1 MTMKYVTFFQFNGE
15 LNIYETL
22 SRAFLPSDSVFFLLD
37 AYDGQVSIAM
47 VDDDFDFSRITLEQT
62 DLFNIRIHSIDE
74 LREFVNTNS
83 DYRSTISSS
92 SPDTFS
98 ISSPPPFNPLTD
110 YKDESN
116 KPFDGWLWNA
126 EDLHW
131 TTPVPKPRLP
141 KMLSQSWNQE
151 RLDWDIEI
159 EYMPE
164 RKYNE
169 FSLWKSVP
177 KTSVGTYANAC
188 SANDYTL
195 KSMEQVTHG
204 TSSLDSTLTSFK
216 GATGA
221 AEAGRGVF
229 TTVKR
234 HVMIADIAPIVLIT
248 YSEMDEIY
256 IDTVGAQRLAEIHP
270 QCGAHTV
277 HELFRMIIEWAWA
290 YTELSNDEPMAVTC
304 HNVLRALQM
313 PLDVRNDL
321 LKIVPPQAV
330 AKYIMGD
337 STALIRDL
345 ESPECPESFKYW
357 LMGTYRRFAKRFED
371 EPTYVLY
378 EDLPDSYPM

>member
-1 MTMKYVTFFQFNGE
+1 MKYVTFFQFNGE

-22 SRAFLPSDSVFFLLD
+22 SGDFPPRDCTFFLLD
-37 AYDGQVSIAM
+37 SYNGQMSIAR
-47 VDDDFDFSRITLEQT
+47 VDDDFDFSRISQENL
-62 DLFNIRIHSIDE
+62 DLFDIRIHSIDE

-83 DYRSTISSS
+83 DYRSTISSDN
-92 SPDTFS
+92 PDIFN

-110 YKDESN
+110 YKDENS
-116 KPFDGWLWNA
+116 KPFDGWLWSA
-126 EDLHW
+126 EKLHW
-131 TTPVPKPRLP
+131 SPPVPEPELPR
-141 KMLSQSWNQE
+141 MLSHSWNQE
-151 RLDWDIEI
+151 RLDWDIVI
-159 EYMPE
+159 EHMPE

-177 KTSVGTYANAC
+177 KTSIGTYANAC

-204 TSSLDSTLTSFK
+204 TSSLDTTITSFK
-216 GATGA
+216 GITGA
-221 AEAGRGVF
+221 AEAGRGMF
-229 TTVKR
+229 TTVAR
-234 HVMIADIAPIVLIT
+234 HVMIADIAPIALIT

-256 IDTVGAQRLAEIHP
+256 IRTVGPQRLAEVHP

-290 YTELSNDEPMAVTC
+290 YTELGNNEPMAAVS
-304 HNVLRALQM
+304 HDVLRALQM
-313 PLDVRNDL
+313 PLNVRNDL
-321 LKIVPPQAV
+321 LEMVPPQAV

-337 STALIRDL
+337 STALVRDL

-357 LMGTYRRFAKRFED
+357 LMSVYRQFSRRPLGA
-371 EPTYVLY
+371 PTYVTY

>member
-1 MTMKYVTFFQFNGE
+1 MKYVTFFQFNGE
-15 LNIYETL
+15 LSIYRTL
-22 SRAFLPSDSVFFLLD
+22 NGDFPASDCTFFLLD
-37 AYDGQVSIAM
+37 SYNGQVSIAR
-47 VDDDFDFSRITLEQT
+47 VDDDFDFSRISQENL
-62 DLFNIRIHSIDE
+62 DLFDIRIHSIDE

-83 DYRSTISSS
+83 DYRSTISSNN
-92 SPDTFS
+92 PDIFN

-110 YKDESN
+110 YKDENS
-116 KPFDGWLWNA
+116 KPFDGWLWSA
-126 EDLHW
+126 EKLHW
-131 TTPVPKPRLP
+131 SPPVPEPELP
-141 KMLSQSWNQE
+141 KMLSHSWNQE

-159 EYMPE
+159 NYMPE

-177 KTSVGTYANAC
+177 KTSIGTYANAC

-204 TSSLDSTLTSFK
+204 TSSLDTTITSFK
-216 GATGA
+216 GITGA

-229 TTVKR
+229 TTVAR
-234 HVMIADIAPIVLIT
+234 HVMIADIAPIALIT

-256 IDTVGAQRLAEIHP
+256 IRTVGPQRLAEVHP

-290 YTELSNDEPMAVTC
+290 YTELGNDEPMAAVS
-304 HNVLRALQM
+304 HDVLRALQM
-313 PLDVRNDL
+313 PLNVRNDL
-321 LKIVPPQAV
+321 LEMVPPQAV

-337 STALIRDL
+337 STALVRDL

-357 LMGTYRRFAKRFED
+357 LMSVYRQFSRRPLGA
-371 EPTYVLY
+371 PTYVTY
-378 EDLPDSYPM
+378 ADLPDSYPM

>member
-1 MTMKYVTFFQFNGE
+1 MKYVTFFQFNGE
-15 LNIYETL
+15 LSIYRTL
-22 SRAFLPSDSVFFLLD
+22 NGDFPASDCTFFLLD
-37 AYDGQVSIAM
+37 SYNGQVSIAR
-47 VDDDFDFSRITLEQT
+47 VDDDFDFSRISQENL
-62 DLFNIRIHSIDE
+62 DLFDIRIHSIDE

-83 DYRSTISSS
+83 DYRSTISSNN
-92 SPDTFS
+92 PDIFN

-110 YKDESN
+110 YKDENS
-116 KPFDGWLWNA
+116 KPFDGWLWSA
-126 EDLHW
+126 EKLHW
-131 TTPVPKPRLP
+131 SPPVPEPELP
-141 KMLSQSWNQE
+141 KMLSHSWNQE

-159 EYMPE
+159 NYMPE

-204 TSSLDSTLTSFK
+204 TSSLDTAITSFK
-216 GATGA
+216 GITGA

-229 TTVKR
+229 TTVAR
-234 HVMIADIAPIVLIT
+234 HVMIADIAPIALIT

-256 IDTVGAQRLAEIHP
+256 IRTVGPQRLAEVHP

-290 YTELSNDEPMAVTC
+290 YTELGNDEPMAAVS
-304 HNVLRALQM
+304 HDVLRALQM
-313 PLDVRNDL
+313 PLNVRNDL
-321 LKIVPPQAV
+321 LEMVPPQAV

-337 STALIRDL
+337 STALVRDL

-357 LMGTYRRFAKRFED
+357 LMSVYRQFSRRPLGA
-371 EPTYVLY
+371 PTYVTY
-378 EDLPDSYPM
+378 ADLPDSYPM

>member
-1 MTMKYVTFFQFNGE
+1 MKYVTFFQFNGE
-15 LNIYETL
+15 LSIYRTL
-22 SRAFLPSDSVFFLLD
+22 NGDFPASDCTFFLLD
-37 AYDGQVSIAM
+37 SYNGQVSIAR
-47 VDDDFDFSRITLEQT
+47 VDDDFDFSRISQENL
-62 DLFNIRIHSIDE
+62 DLFDIRIHSIDE

-83 DYRSTISSS
+83 DYRSTISSDN
-92 SPDTFS
+92 PDIFN

-110 YKDESN
+110 YKDENS
-116 KPFDGWLWNA
+116 KPFDGWLWSA
-126 EDLHW
+126 EKLHW
-131 TTPVPKPRLP
+131 SPPVPEPELP
-141 KMLSQSWNQE
+141 KMLSHSWNQE

-159 EYMPE
+159 NYMPE

-177 KTSVGTYANAC
+177 KTSIGTYANAC

-204 TSSLDSTLTSFK
+204 TSSLDTTITSFK
-216 GATGA
+216 GITGA

-229 TTVKR
+229 TTVAR
-234 HVMIADIAPIVLIT
+234 HVMIADIAPIALIT

-256 IDTVGAQRLAEIHP
+256 IRTVGPQRLAEVHP

-290 YTELSNDEPMAVTC
+290 YTELGNDEPMAAVS
-304 HNVLRALQM
+304 HDVLRALQM
-313 PLDVRNDL
+313 PLNVRNDL
-321 LKIVPPQAV
+321 LEMVPPQAV

-337 STALIRDL
+337 STALVRDL

-357 LMGTYRRFAKRFED
+357 LMSVYRQFSRRPLGA
-371 EPTYVLY
+371 PTYVTY
-378 EDLPDSYPM
+378 ADLPDSYPM

>member
-22 SRAFLPSDSVFFLLD
+22 SKAFLPSDSVFFLLD

-62 DLFNIRIHSIDE
+62 NLFNIRIHSIDE

-131 TTPVPKPRLP
+131 TTPVPEPKLP
-141 KMLSQSWNQE
+141 KMLSLLWNQE

-159 EYMPE
+159 DDMPE
-164 RKYNE
+164 RKLNG
-169 FSLWKSVP
+169 FQLWKS
-177 KTSVGTYANAC
+177 TLRTNSGTYSNAC

-195 KSMEQVTHG
+195 KSFEQLTHG
-204 TSSLDSTLTSFK
+204 TVNFDTEITTFR
-216 GATGA
+216 GVTGSQ
-221 AEAGRGVF
+221 EQGRGQF
-229 TTVKR
+229 SFIAR
-234 HVMIADIAPIVLIT
+234 HCMVVDAAPVAFIT
-248 YSEMDEIY
+248 YSELDSIY
-256 IDTVGAQRLAEIHP
+256 VDTVGTQKLGETHP
-270 QCGAHTV
+270 QCLAHTI

-290 YTELSNDEPMAVTC
+290 HTELGNDEPIAVTC
-304 HNVLRALQM
+304 HDLLRALQM
-313 PLDVRNDL
+313 PLNVRNDL
-321 LKIVPPQAV
+321 LETVPPQPV
-330 AKYIMGD
+330 AKYVMND
-337 STALIRDL
+337 STALVRDL

-357 LMGTYRRFAKRFED
+357 LMSVYRQFSRRPQGA
-371 EPTYVLY
+371 PTYVTY
-378 EDLPDSYPM
+378 EDLPDSYPA

>member
-1 MTMKYVTFFQFNGE
+1 MKYVTFFQFNGE
-15 LNIYETL
+15 LSIYRTL
-22 SRAFLPSDSVFFLLD
+22 NGDFPASDCTFFLLD
-37 AYDGQVSIAM
+37 SYNGQVSIAR
-47 VDDDFDFSRITLEQT
+47 VDDDFDFSRISQENL
-62 DLFNIRIHSIDE
+62 DLFDIRIHSIDE

-83 DYRSTISSS
+83 DYRSTISSDN
-92 SPDTFS
+92 PDIFN

-110 YKDESN
+110 YKDENS
-116 KPFDGWLWNA
+116 KPFDGWLWSA
-126 EDLHW
+126 EKLHW
-131 TTPVPKPRLP
+131 SPPVPEPELP
-141 KMLSQSWNQE
+141 KMLSHSWNQE

-159 EYMPE
+159 NYMPE

-177 KTSVGTYANAC
+177 KTSIGTYANAC

-204 TSSLDSTLTSFK
+204 TSSLDTTITSFK
-216 GATGA
+216 GITGA

-229 TTVKR
+229 TTVAR
-234 HVMIADIAPIVLIT
+234 HVMIADIAPIALIT

-256 IDTVGAQRLAEIHP
+256 IRTVGPQRLAEVHP

-290 YTELSNDEPMAVTC
+290 YTELGNNEPMAAVS
-304 HNVLRALQM
+304 HDVLRALQM
-313 PLDVRNDL
+313 PLNVRNDL
-321 LKIVPPQAV
+321 LEMVPPQAV

-337 STALIRDL
+337 STALVRDL

-357 LMGTYRRFAKRFED
+357 LMSVYRQFSRRPLGA
-371 EPTYVLY
+371 PTYVTY
-378 EDLPDSYPM
+378 ADLPDSYPM

>member
-1 MTMKYVTFFQFNGE
+1 MKYVTFFQFNGE
-15 LNIYETL
+15 LSIYRTL
-22 SRAFLPSDSVFFLLD
+22 NGDFPASDCTFFLLD
-37 AYDGQVSIAM
+37 SYNGQVSIAR
-47 VDDDFDFSRITLEQT
+47 VDDDFDFSRISQENL
-62 DLFNIRIHSIDE
+62 DLFDIRIHSIDE

-83 DYRSTISSS
+83 DYRSTISSNN
-92 SPDTFS
+92 PDIFN

-110 YKDESN
+110 YKDENS
-116 KPFDGWLWNA
+116 KPFDGWLWSA
-126 EDLHW
+126 EKLHW
-131 TTPVPKPRLP
+131 SPPVPEPELP
-141 KMLSQSWNQE
+141 KMLSHSWNQE

-159 EYMPE
+159 NYMPE

-177 KTSVGTYANAC
+177 KTSIGTYANAC

-204 TSSLDSTLTSFK
+204 TSSLDTTITSFK
-216 GATGA
+216 GITGA

-229 TTVKR
+229 TTVAR
-234 HVMIADIAPIVLIT
+234 HVMIADIAPIALIT

-256 IDTVGAQRLAEIHP
+256 IRTVGPQRLAEVHP

-290 YTELSNDEPMAVTC
+290 YTELGNNEPMAAVS
-304 HNVLRALQM
+304 HDVLRALQM
-313 PLDVRNDL
+313 PLNVRNDL
-321 LKIVPPQAV
+321 LEMVPPQAV

-337 STALIRDL
+337 STALVRDL

-357 LMGTYRRFAKRFED
+357 LMSVYRQFSRRPLGA
-371 EPTYVLY
+371 PTYVTY
-378 EDLPDSYPM
+378 ADLPDSYPM

>member
-1 MTMKYVTFFQFNGE
+1 MKYVTFFQFNGE
-15 LNIYETL
+15 LSVYRTL
-22 SRAFLPSDSVFFLLD
+22 NGDFPASDCTFFLLD
-37 AYDGQVSIAM
+37 SYNGQVSIAR
-47 VDDDFDFSRITLEQT
+47 VDDDFDFSRISQENL
-62 DLFNIRIHSIDE
+62 DLFDIRIHSIDE

-83 DYRSTISSS
+83 DYRSTISSNN
-92 SPDTFS
+92 PDIFN

-110 YKDESN
+110 YKDENS
-116 KPFDGWLWNA
+116 KPFDGWLWSA
-126 EDLHW
+126 EKLHW
-131 TTPVPKPRLP
+131 SPPVPEPELP
-141 KMLSQSWNQE
+141 KMLSHSWNQE

-159 EYMPE
+159 NYMPE

-204 TSSLDSTLTSFK
+204 TSSLDTAITSFK
-216 GATGA
+216 GITGA

-229 TTVKR
+229 TTVAR
-234 HVMIADIAPIVLIT
+234 HVMIADIAPIALIT

-256 IDTVGAQRLAEIHP
+256 IRTVGPQRLAEVHP

-290 YTELSNDEPMAVTC
+290 YTELGNDEPMAAVS
-304 HNVLRALQM
+304 HDVLRALQM
-313 PLDVRNDL
+313 PLNVRNDL
-321 LKIVPPQAV
+321 LEMVPPQAV

-337 STALIRDL
+337 STALVRDL

-357 LMGTYRRFAKRFED
+357 LMSVYRQFSRRPLGA
-371 EPTYVLY
+371 PTYVTY
-378 EDLPDSYPM
+378 ADLPDSYPM